1 MDAPEHI
8 IRQQERQQ
16 TIEIQ
21 QNAENTKSIGN
32 RRKHIEELLV
42 ALGEKKPK
50 NNGKHYTCKK
60 ILLFTA
66 KTASLIRGRLFAES
80 VTDLVHAPTKL
91 LLCHLYKALGNLS
104 TNGTVLA

>member
-42 ALGEKKPK
+42 ALGEKK
-50 NNGKHYTCKK
+50 
-60 ILLFTA
+60 A
-66 KTASLIRGRLFAES
+66 
-80 VTDLVHAPTKL
+80 
-91 LLCHLYKALGNLS
+91 
-104 TNGTVLA
+104 

>member
-1 MDAPEHI
+1 MEQDYCKDKTSFEKKSEQSRLNSTSYMDAPEHI

-42 ALGEKKPK
+42 ALGEKK
-50 NNGKHYTCKK
+50 
-60 ILLFTA
+60 A
-66 KTASLIRGRLFAES
+66 
-80 VTDLVHAPTKL
+80 
-91 LLCHLYKALGNLS
+91 
-104 TNGTVLA
+104 